1 MSASASGNG
10 IEDEEATGGPL
21 ITVSK
26 KLSQLFAPSYGRY
39 VEQPSFS
46 EIARD
51 RDLRRCKEY
60 GGCLSIQPIA
70 FESPCGV
77 REWCT
82 SVTCENNNSRGKVG
96 LYEKSACSFVAQ

>member
-10 IEDEEATGGPL
+10 IEDEEAADGPL
-21 ITVSK
+21 VTVSK
-26 KLSQLFAPSYGRY
+26 KLVSYLHPPYGRY

-46 EIARD
+46 EIAQD
-51 RDLRRCKEY
+51 RDLRGCKEY

-96 LYEKSACSFVAQ
+96 LYEKSACYFVAQ